1 MSADLALSLPPVTS
15 HDPTL
20 QIAAADAGN
29 PYSHGPEVAP
39 PPVRVPDL
47 APAPPPAPVRLVRVN
62 VRLSTGARVE
72 VAAHED
78 ELGARREAT
87 ALMRYLRDGRGD
99 WPFIG
104 GAFIRPET
112 IVSIDVTSD

>member
-1 MSADLALSLPPVTS
+1 MPR
-15 HDPTL
+15 
-20 QIAAADAGN
+20 IAPAHA
-29 PYSHGPEVAP
+29 VAP
-39 PPVRVPDL
+39 VVPPETAPPAAPGL
-47 APAPPPAPVRLVRVN
+47 APAPPPAPVVLVRVR
-62 VRLSTGARVE
+62 VRLSGGELVE

-112 IVSIDVTSD
+112 IVSISVQSD

>member
-1 MSADLALSLPPVTS
+1 MSADLALTLPPVSS
-15 HDPTL
+15 HEPITR
-20 QIAAADAGN
+20 IAPAQAVSPIAVRSETA
-29 PYSHGPEVAP
+29 PLPSHV
-39 PPVRVPDL
+39 PV
-47 APAPPPAPVRLVRVN
+47 APAPPPAPVVLVRVH

-112 IVSIDVTSD
+112 IVSIDVSRD

>member
-1 MSADLALSLPPVTS
+1 MSAEPALTLPPVSS
-15 HDPTL
+15 HAPVPAPTP
-20 QIAAADAGN
+20 IIR
-29 PYSHGPEVAP
+29 PEVVP
-39 PPVRVPDL
+39 PL
-47 APAPPPAPVRLVRVN
+47 APVVLVRVH
-62 VRLSTGARVE
+62 VRLSTGERVE

-104 GAFIRPET
+104 GAFIRPES
-112 IVSIDVTSD
+112 IVSIQVESD

>member
-1 MSADLALSLPPVTS
+1 MSADPALTLPPVSS
-15 HDPTL
+15 HEQMPR
-20 QIAAADAGN
+20 IAPAHVVSPVVVRAETPPLPAA
-29 PYSHGPEVAP
+29 
-39 PPVRVPDL
+39 VPDL
-47 APAPPPAPVRLVRVN
+47 TPAPPPAPVVLVRVH

-78 ELGARREAT
+78 ELGARRQAT

-104 GAFIRPET
+104 GACIRPET
-112 IVSIDVTSD
+112 IVSIDVSRD